1 MGRITSRGCARN
13 YWITLDFVSCDP
25 MFLAQPLDVIRP
37 IRLSYLSNNVYV
49 SFLDLCRLS
58 YFEVKT
64 SLNKPLSQS
73 GFFFR
78 FVCSKQAL
86 VMFPTSLSN
95 QHLHIYFSFI
105 IKAYVLS
112 MLTNMLKSESCL
124 IHWIVQVS
132 CLRLE
137 SFNHK
142 FHPLTCTTAC

>member
-37 IRLSYLSNNVYV
+37 IRPSYLSNNVYV

-73 GFFFR
+73 GFFL
-78 FVCSKQAL
+78 VCLFQA
-86 VMFPTSLSN
+86 SLPWF
-95 QHLHIYFSFI
+95 FS
-105 IKAYVLS
+105 
-112 MLTNMLKSESCL
+112 
-124 IHWIVQVS
+124 
-132 CLRLE
+132 
-137 SFNHK
+137 
-142 FHPLTCTTAC
+142 PGTTASCHKLKKGSDRYAGMTSSCPVYGSETHIKPHNFFLEFLAVQWSRGVRC